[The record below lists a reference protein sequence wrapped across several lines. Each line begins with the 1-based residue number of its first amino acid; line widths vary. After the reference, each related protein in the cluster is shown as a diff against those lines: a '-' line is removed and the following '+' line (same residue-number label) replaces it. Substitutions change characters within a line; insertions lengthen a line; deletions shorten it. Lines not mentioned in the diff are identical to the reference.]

1 MANAF
6 SQIVIVAPAKILGDL
21 RHEFAKET
29 QSKIVAEI
37 GKDLTHH
44 TIAEIERLLM
54 AH

>member
-1 MANAF
+1 MPLAKL
-6 SQIVIVAPAKILGDL
+6 SSWLPAKILGDL

-29 QSKIVAEI
+29 QSKNVAEI

-44 TIAEIERLLM
+44 TIVEMERLLM